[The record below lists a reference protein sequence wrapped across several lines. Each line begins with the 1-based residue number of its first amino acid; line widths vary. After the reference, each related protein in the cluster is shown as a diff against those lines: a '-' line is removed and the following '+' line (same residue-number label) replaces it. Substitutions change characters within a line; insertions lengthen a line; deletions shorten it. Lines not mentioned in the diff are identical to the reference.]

1 MKIMIELK
9 ITKKKTKEV
18 MKRKWIN
25 EKKKD
30 LMKR

>member
-18 MKRKWIN
+18 MKRKWSN

>member
-18 MKRKWIN
+18 MNRKWFN